1 MFCVRLTELSQRFIR
16 ENALLLSDTC
26 RKLQKKQEKL
36 KGIPS
41 NDDIAA
47 SLIRKMV
54 KNELD
59 AAQRKLNAKCAG
71 SKITLPKET
80 VNICKIRG
88 VLCTVHMLM
97 GRYRIS
103 IIPELNPTVSSN
115 LDCLRGS
122 LNDVMFTTLRQ

>member
-1 MFCVRLTELSQRFIR
+1 MFCFRLTELSERFIR

-47 SLIRKMV
+47 SLISLRKMV

-71 SKITLPKET
+71 SEITLPKET

-88 VLCTVHMLM
+88 VLCTVN
-97 GRYRIS
+97 GS
-103 IIPELNPTVSSN
+103 VSNKYNSRAEPN
-115 LDCLRGS
+115 SFQHLDCLRGS

>member
-1 MFCVRLTELSQRFIR
+1 M
-16 ENALLLSDTC
+16 SDTC

-36 KGIPS
+36 IGIPS

-47 SLIRKMV
+47 SLISLRKMV

-71 SKITLPKET
+71 SEITLPKET
-80 VNICKIRG
+80 VNICKFG
-88 VLCTVHMLM
+88 VCSVLLM
-97 GRYRIS
+97 GRFRIS
-103 IIPELNPTVSSN
+103 IIPELNPTVSSH

>member
-1 MFCVRLTELSQRFIR
+1 M
-16 ENALLLSDTC
+16 SDTC

-36 KGIPS
+36 IGIPS

-71 SKITLPKET
+71 SEITLPKET

-88 VLCTVHMLM
+88 VLCTVN
-97 GRYRIS
+97 RS
-103 IIPELNPTVSSN
+103 VSNKYNSRAEPN
-115 LDCLRGS
+115 SFQQPRLLER
-122 LNDVMFTTLRQ
+122 FFE